1 MSRSAALKNLRIFAV
16 GASVCLISTI
26 ARAEVSAD
34 TAKMIARCETC
45 HGPRGDSAFS
55 STPRLNGQQAAYLAS
70 RFRSFGDPTR
80 QDPHATNNMW
90 PMASQ
95 VTDATMATI
104 AKYFSGQPPTPAR
117 SSGPLAAAGRKI
129 YEQGAKGVPA
139 CQSCHGEHAEGKG
152 AVPQTGGPTWGIFD
166 HADVVLQFHAARQR
180 HHAPQR
186 KVHDRRAN
194 PVAGLVSGGRLKIG
208 ALSLNRSRMAGVLA
222 RQILIKRR
230 ADHAGG

>member
-1 MSRSAALKNLRIFAV
+1 MSRSAALKNLGIFAV

-26 ARAEVSAD
+26 ALAEVSAD

-152 AVPQTGGPTWGIFD
+152 AVPRLAGQHGGYLTTQMWSFNFMLRGNATMHPSVKYMTDGQIQSL
-166 HADVVLQFHAARQR
+166 ASYL
-180 HHAPQR
+180 
-186 KVHDRRAN
+186 
-194 PVAGLVSGGRLKIG
+194 AG
-208 ALSLNRSRMAGVLA
+208 
-222 RQILIKRR
+222 
-230 ADHAGG
+230 D